1 MIRNKLC
8 RLNSNFLIV
17 VNRDILFGIFFRCVT
32 IAAVFLFLVKIKIG
46 LNNCKLS
53 QDANSQIFVSSNK
66 MYIFHC

>member
-1 MIRNKLC
+1 MIRNKIC
-8 RLNSNFLIV
+8 RLNSNFLVVV

-46 LNNCKLS
+46 LNCKLR
-53 QDANSQIFVSSNK
+53 QDANSQIFVSSNE